1 MSGWTRSLW
10 CTTARIVSRGRR
22 RLRAPELGRQGEAR
36 AAWYLR
42 LRGYRILARNVRYP
56 EGELDLVVRRRGVL
70 AFVEVKSRQ
79 QTRCGTP
86 AEAVGR
92 VKQLRIARMAER
104 YCRERRIARE
114 VRVRFDVVSVYWTGW
129 RFRIEHLRDAFY
141 VEAQPGRPWVWR

>member
-1 MSGWTRSLW
+1 MSEWMRRLRR
-10 CTTARIVSRGRR
+10 AAYRIGAPGRR
-22 RLRAPELGRQGEAR
+22 RLRAPELGRQGETR
-36 AAWYLR
+36 AAWFLR

-56 EGELDLVVRRRGVL
+56 AGELDLVVRRGRVL

-104 YCRERRIARE
+104 YCRDHRIGRE
-114 VRVRFDVVSVYWTGW
+114 TRVRFDVVSVYWTGW

-141 VEAQPGRPWVWR
+141 VEAEPGRPWVWR

>member
-1 MSGWTRSLW
+1 MPGWMRRLRQAAYRVL
-10 CTTARIVSRGRR
+10 ARTRR

-36 AAWYLR
+36 AAWFLR

-56 EGELDLVVRRRGVL
+56 TGELDLVVRRGRVI

-104 YCRERRIARE
+104 YCRDHRVPRE
-114 VRVRFDVVSVYWTGW
+114 IRVRFDVVSVYWTGW

-141 VEAQPGRPWVWR
+141 VEAEPGRPWVWR

>member
-1 MSGWTRSLW
+1 MPRWMQRLRQAAYRLLLRT
-10 CTTARIVSRGRR
+10 RR

-42 LRGYRILARNVRYP
+42 LHGYRILDRNVRYP
-56 EGELDLVVRRRGVL
+56 AGELDLVVRRGGGI

-86 AEAVGR
+86 EEAVGR

-104 YCRERRIARE
+104 YCRESRVGRE
-114 VRVRFDVVSVYWTGW
+114 TRVRFDVVSVYWTGW

-141 VEAQPGRPWVWR
+141 IEAEPGRPWVWR